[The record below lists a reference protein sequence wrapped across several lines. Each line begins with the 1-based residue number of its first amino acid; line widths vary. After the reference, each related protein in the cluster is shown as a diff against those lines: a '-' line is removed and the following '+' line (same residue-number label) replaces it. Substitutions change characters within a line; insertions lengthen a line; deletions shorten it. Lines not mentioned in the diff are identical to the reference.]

1 MWKSPVQPTSEL
13 EEPATGSRPS
23 AAAADAAAA
32 DAAAA
37 DAAAADAAATDEAA
51 AEQSISSS
59 PNGRYSALRAQR
71 PGVPKR
77 AQLLFALSLVV
88 VDLGS
93 TWLAFF
99 LAHRLT
105 EMNLTPR
112 LMELQPDI
120 IVGPFLEFL
129 PLPLAQSLLLL
140 SIFFSRGMYQRRR
153 PLGHLDEIFRT
164 ARLTTLCTLL
174 TVALV
179 SLFLR
184 DFVYH
189 RTFLGYAWLLNI
201 VMLTIGRTLH
211 AQIQWNAQ
219 AKGVGGDRVLLIG
232 GGDSG
237 RMILQRVQANPK
249 LGFQVIGVVDNSS
262 TRSVLNVPILGSVAD
277 IPRIIDEFAV
287 DEVIIALPENTHQE
301 LIGIISLCER
311 EKVGIRVLPDAF
323 GIMASEVTIGYLGGL
338 PLLTIRDVALQG
350 WKLTLKRG
358 MDLVGSA
365 IGLVFLSPF
374 LMLVA
379 LLIKLDSPGPVFYTH
394 ERMGLDAKSF
404 KILKFRSMRED
415 AERSGPGWTVEND
428 PRRTKLGAFIRRAN
442 IDELPNLINVL
453 FGEMSLVGPR
463 PERPVYVEQFREM
476 IPRYMDRH
484 REKAGMT
491 GWAAVNGLRG
501 DTSIEERTKYDL
513 WYIENWSLALDI
525 KIIIRTL
532 GQWLLGTNKNAY

>member
-1 MWKSPVQPTSEL
+1 MWKSPVQPTSDF
-13 EEPATGSRPS
+13 EETLTTSRPS
-23 AAAADAAAA
+23 ATAA
-32 DAAAA
+32 
-37 DAAAADAAATDEAA
+37 EENVAA
-51 AEQSISSS
+51 AEQSVSSS
-59 PNGRYSALRAQR
+59 PNGSYSAMRAQR
-71 PGVPKR
+71 PGLLKR
-77 AQLLFALSLVV
+77 AQLLFAVTLVL
-88 VDLGS
+88 VDVGS
-93 TWLAFF
+93 TWLAFY

-105 EMNLTPR
+105 GMNLTPR
-112 LMELQPDI
+112 LMELQPDV
-120 IVGPFLEFL
+120 IVGPFVEFL
-129 PLPLAQSLLLL
+129 PLPLVQSFLLLPL
-140 SIFFSRGMYQRRR
+140 FFSQRLYQRRR
-153 PLGHLDEIFRT
+153 PLGYLDEIFRT
-164 ARLTTLCTLL
+164 AKLTTLCTLL

-184 DFVYH
+184 DFAYH
-189 RTFLGYAWLLNI
+189 RTLLGYAWLLNI
-201 VMLTIGRTLH
+201 LLLTIGRTLH
-211 AQIQWNAQ
+211 AQVQWNAQ
-219 AKGVGGDRVLLIG
+219 ARGIGDDRVLLIG
-232 GGDSG
+232 GGDTG
-237 RMILQRVQANPK
+237 RMILQRIQANPK
-249 LGFQVIGVVDNSS
+249 FGFQVIGVIDNSS
-262 TRSVLNVPILGSVAD
+262 SRSILNVSILGSVVD
-277 IPRIIDEFAV
+277 IPRIIDEYAV

-338 PLLTIRDVALQG
+338 PLVTIRDVALQG

-365 IGLVFLSPF
+365 IGLVILSPF
-374 LMLVA
+374 LLLVA

-415 AERSGPGWTVEND
+415 AEKSGPGWTVEND
-428 PRRTKLGAFIRRAN
+428 PRRTKLGAFIRRTN
-442 IDELPNLINVL
+442 IDELPQLINIL

-463 PERPVYVEQFREM
+463 PERPVYVEQFRQM

-513 WYIENWSLALDI
+513 WYIENWSLALDF

-532 GQWLLGTNKNAY
+532 GQWLLGSNNNAY

>member
-1 MWKSPVQPTSEL
+1 MT
-13 EEPATGSRPS
+13 TSRPS
-23 AAAADAAAA
+23 AT
-32 DAAAA
+32 
-37 DAAAADAAATDEAA
+37 ATGESPPT
-51 AEQSISSS
+51 AEENISSS
-59 PNGRYSALRAQR
+59 PNGSYSALRGKR
-71 PGVPKR
+71 PGLLKR
-77 AQLLFALSLVV
+77 AQLLFALTLVL
-88 VDLGS
+88 VDVGS
-93 TWLAFF
+93 TWLAFY

-120 IVGPFLEFL
+120 IVGPFMEFL
-129 PLPLAQSLLLL
+129 PLPLVQSILLL
-140 SIFFSRGMYQRRR
+140 SLFFSQRMYQRRR
-153 PLGHLDEIFRT
+153 PLGHLDEIFR
-164 ARLTTLCTLL
+164 AAKLTTLCTLL

-201 VMLTIGRTLH
+201 LLLTIGRTLH

-219 AKGVGGDRVLLIG
+219 AKGIGDDRVLLIG
-232 GGDSG
+232 GGDTG
-237 RMILQRVQANPK
+237 RMILQRIQANPK
-249 LGFQVIGVVDNSS
+249 FGFQVIGVIDNSS
-262 TRSVLNVPILGSVAD
+262 NRSILNVPILGSVVD
-277 IPRIIDEFAV
+277 IPRIIDEKSI
-287 DEVIIALPENTHQE
+287 DEVIIALPENTHEE

-338 PLLTIRDVALQG
+338 PLVTIRDVALQG

-365 IGLVFLSPF
+365 IGLVILSPF
-374 LMLVA
+374 LLLVA

-404 KILKFRSMRED
+404 KILKFRSMRKD
-415 AERSGPGWTVEND
+415 AEKSGPGWTVEND
-428 PRRTKLGAFIRRAN
+428 PRRTKLGAFIRRTN
-442 IDELPNLINVL
+442 IDELPQLINIL

-463 PERPVYVEQFREM
+463 PERPVYVEQFRQM

-513 WYIENWSLALDI
+513 WYIENWSLALDF
-525 KIIIRTL
+525 KILLRTL
-532 GQWLLGTNKNAY
+532 GQWLLGSNKNAY

>member
-1 MWKSPVQPTSEL
+1 MEQGEPV
-13 EEPATGSRPS
+13 
-23 AAAADAAAA
+23 
-32 DAAAA
+32 
-37 DAAAADAAATDEAA
+37 
-51 AEQSISSS
+51 SS
-59 PNGRYSALRAQR
+59 NGRHSALRAQR
-71 PGVPKR
+71 PGLLKR
-77 AQLLFALSLVV
+77 AQLLFALSLAL
-88 VDLGS
+88 VDAGS
-93 TWLAFF
+93 TWLAFY

-105 EMNLTPR
+105 ELNLTPR
-112 LMELQPDI
+112 LMELQPDVV
-120 IVGPFLEFL
+120 VGPFVEFL
-129 PLPLAQSLLLL
+129 PLPLTQSILLL
-140 SIFFSRGMYQRRR
+140 SIFLSQRLYQRRR
-153 PLGHLDEIFRT
+153 PLGYLDEIFRT

-174 TVALV
+174 TAALM

-189 RTFLGYAWLLNI
+189 RTLLGYAWLLNI
-201 VMLTIGRTLH
+201 VLLTLGRTLH
-211 AQIQWNAQ
+211 AQLQWNAQ
-219 AKGVGGDRVLLIG
+219 ARGIGDDRVLLIG
-232 GGDSG
+232 GGGTG
-237 RMILQRVQANPK
+237 RMILQKIQDNPK
-249 LGFQVIGVVDNSS
+249 LGFRVIGVVDNSS
-262 TRSVLNVPILGSVAD
+262 SRTLLNVPILGSVAD
-277 IPRIIDEFAV
+277 IPRIIDEFAI

-323 GIMASEVTIGYLGGL
+323 GIMATEVSIGHLGGL

-365 IGLVFLSPF
+365 FGLVILSPF
-374 LMLVA
+374 MILLA
-379 LLIKLDSPGPVFYTH
+379 LLIKLESPGPVFYTH

-415 AERSGPGWTVEND
+415 AERSGPGWTVEDD

-442 IDELPNLINVL
+442 IDELPQLVNVL

-463 PERPVYVEQFREM
+463 PERPVYVEQFRQM

-484 REKAGMT
+484 REKSGMT

-513 WYIENWSLALDI
+513 WYIENWSLVLDI

-532 GQWLLGTNKNAY
+532 GQWLLGAHKNAY

>member
-1 MWKSPVQPTSEL
+1 MEQGEPV
-13 EEPATGSRPS
+13 
-23 AAAADAAAA
+23 
-32 DAAAA
+32 
-37 DAAAADAAATDEAA
+37 
-51 AEQSISSS
+51 SS
-59 PNGRYSALRAQR
+59 NGRHSALRAQR
-71 PGVPKR
+71 PGLLKR
-77 AQLLFALSLVV
+77 AQLLFALSLAL
-88 VDLGS
+88 VDAGS
-93 TWLAFF
+93 TWLAFY

-105 EMNLTPR
+105 ELNLTPR
-112 LMELQPDI
+112 LMELQPDVV
-120 IVGPFLEFL
+120 VGPFVEFL
-129 PLPLAQSLLLL
+129 PLPLTQSILLL
-140 SIFFSRGMYQRRR
+140 SIFLSQRLYQRRR

-174 TVALV
+174 TAALM

-189 RTFLGYAWLLNI
+189 RTLLGYAWLLNI
-201 VMLTIGRTLH
+201 VLLTLGRTLH
-211 AQIQWNAQ
+211 AQLQWNAQ
-219 AKGVGGDRVLLIG
+219 ARGIGDDRVLLIG
-232 GGDSG
+232 SGGTG
-237 RMILQRVQANPK
+237 RMILQKIQDNPK
-249 LGFQVIGVVDNSS
+249 LGFRVIGVVDNSS
-262 TRSVLNVPILGSVAD
+262 SRTLLNVPILGSVAD
-277 IPRIIDEFAV
+277 IPRIIDEFAI

-323 GIMASEVTIGYLGGL
+323 GIMATEVSIGHLGGL

-365 IGLVFLSPF
+365 FGLVILSPF
-374 LMLVA
+374 MILLA
-379 LLIKLDSPGPVFYTH
+379 LLIKLESPGPVFYTH

-415 AERSGPGWTVEND
+415 AERSGPGWTVEDD

-442 IDELPNLINVL
+442 IDELPQLVNVL

-463 PERPVYVEQFREM
+463 PERPVYVEQFRQM

-484 REKAGMT
+484 QEKAGMT

-513 WYIENWSLALDI
+513 WYIENWSLVLDI

-532 GQWLLGTNKNAY
+532 GQWLLGAHKNAY

>member
-1 MWKSPVQPTSEL
+1 MWKSPVQPSSDF
-13 EEPATGSRPS
+13 EETLTTSRPS
-23 AAAADAAAA
+23 ATAAEENAV
-32 DAAAA
+32 
-37 DAAAADAAATDEAA
+37 A
-51 AEQSISSS
+51 AEQSVSSS
-59 PNGRYSALRAQR
+59 PNGSYSALRAQR
-71 PGVPKR
+71 PGLLKR
-77 AQLLFALSLVV
+77 AQLLFAVTLVL
-88 VDLGS
+88 VDVGS
-93 TWLAFF
+93 TWLAFY

-105 EMNLTPR
+105 GMNLTPR
-112 LMELQPDI
+112 LMELQPDV
-120 IVGPFLEFL
+120 IVGPFVEFL
-129 PLPLAQSLLLL
+129 PLPLVQSFLLLPL
-140 SIFFSRGMYQRRR
+140 FFSQRMYQRRR
-153 PLGHLDEIFRT
+153 PLGYLDEIFRT
-164 ARLTTLCTLL
+164 AKLTTLCTLL

-184 DFVYH
+184 DFAYH
-189 RTFLGYAWLLNI
+189 RTLLGYAWLLNI
-201 VMLTIGRTLH
+201 LLLTIGRTLH
-211 AQIQWNAQ
+211 AQVQWKAQ
-219 AKGVGGDRVLLIG
+219 ARGIGDDRVLLIG
-232 GGDSG
+232 GGDTG
-237 RMILQRVQANPK
+237 RMILQRIQANPK
-249 LGFQVIGVVDNSS
+249 FGFQVIGVIDNSS
-262 TRSVLNVPILGSVAD
+262 SRSILNVPILGSVVD
-277 IPRIIDEFAV
+277 IPRIIDEYAV

-338 PLLTIRDVALQG
+338 PLVTIRDVALQG

-365 IGLVFLSPF
+365 IGLVILSPF
-374 LMLVA
+374 LLLVA

-415 AERSGPGWTVEND
+415 AEKFGPGWTVEND
-428 PRRTKLGAFIRRAN
+428 PRRTKLGAFIRRTN
-442 IDELPNLINVL
+442 IDELPQLINIL

-463 PERPVYVEQFREM
+463 PERPVYVEQFRQM

-501 DTSIEERTKYDL
+501 NTSIEERTKYDL
-513 WYIENWSLALDI
+513 WYIENWSLALDF

-532 GQWLLGTNKNAY
+532 GQWLLGSNNNAY

>member
-1 MWKSPVQPTSEL
+1 MT
-13 EEPATGSRPS
+13 TSRPS
-23 AAAADAAAA
+23 AAAAG
-32 DAAAA
+32 
-37 DAAAADAAATDEAA
+37 ENPVA
-51 AEQSISSS
+51 AEQGLSSS
-59 PNGRYSALRAQR
+59 PNGSYSALRAQR
-71 PGVPKR
+71 PGLLKR
-77 AQLLFALSLVV
+77 AQLLFAFSLVL
-88 VDLGS
+88 VDVGS
-93 TWLAFF
+93 TWLAFY
-99 LAHRLT
+99 LAHWLT

-112 LMELQPDI
+112 LMELQSDI
-120 IVGPFLEFL
+120 IVGPFVEFL
-129 PLPLAQSLLLL
+129 PLPLAQSILLL
-140 SIFFSRGMYQRRR
+140 SIFFSQRMYQRRR

-164 ARLTTLCTLL
+164 AKLTTLCTLL

-201 VMLTIGRTLH
+201 LLLTIGRTLH
-211 AQIQWNAQ
+211 AQVQWNAQ
-219 AKGVGGDRVLLIG
+219 ARGIGDDRVLLIG
-232 GGDSG
+232 GGDTG

-249 LGFQVIGVVDNSS
+249 FGFQMIGVIDNSS
-262 TRSVLNVPILGSVAD
+262 SRSILNVPILGGVVD
-277 IPRIIDEFAV
+277 IPRIIDEYAV
-287 DEVIIALPENTHQE
+287 DEVIIALPENTHEE

-365 IGLVFLSPF
+365 IGLVILSPF
-374 LMLVA
+374 LLLVS

-415 AERSGPGWTVEND
+415 AEKSGPGWTVEND

-442 IDELPNLINVL
+442 IDELPQLVNVL

-463 PERPVYVEQFREM
+463 PERPVYVEQFRQM

-484 REKAGMT
+484 REKSGMT

-532 GQWLLGTNKNAY
+532 GQWLLSTNKNAY

>member
-1 MWKSPVQPTSEL
+1 MWKSPVHPTSDL
-13 EEPATGSRPS
+13 EEPAQGSRPS
-23 AAAADAAAA
+23 ATAAAQDSAVP
-32 DAAAA
+32 
-37 DAAAADAAATDEAA
+37 
-51 AEQSISSS
+51 EQDTFSS

-77 AQLLFALSLVV
+77 AQLLFALSLIV
-88 VDLGS
+88 VDLGC

-99 LAHRLT
+99 LAHQLT

-112 LMELQPDI
+112 LMELQPNI
-120 IVGPFLEFL
+120 IVGPFVEFL
-129 PLPLAQSLLLL
+129 PLPLTQSLILL
-140 SIFFSRGMYQRRR
+140 SLFFTRGMYQRRR
-153 PLGHLDEIFRT
+153 PVGHLDEIFRT
-164 ARLTTLCTLL
+164 AKLTTLCTLL

-189 RTFLGYAWLLNI
+189 RTFLGYAWILNI
-201 VMLTIGRTLH
+201 FMLTVGRTLH

-219 AKGVGGDRVLLIG
+219 ARGIGGDRVLLIG
-232 GGDSG
+232 GGNSG

-249 LGFQVIGVVDNSS
+249 LGFQVIGVVDNSG
-262 TRSVLNVPILGSVAD
+262 TRSILDVPVLGGFAD
-277 IPRIIDEFAV
+277 IPRVIDEFAV
-287 DEVIIALPENTHQE
+287 DEVIIALPESTHQE

-338 PLLTIRDVALQG
+338 PLVTVRDVALQG

-374 LMLVA
+374 LLLVA

-415 AERSGPGWTVEND
+415 AERAGPGWTVEND
-428 PRRTKLGAFIRRAN
+428 PRRTKLGALIRRAN
-442 IDELPNLINVL
+442 IDELPQLINVL

-463 PERPVYVEQFREM
+463 PERPVYVEQFRQM

-513 WYIENWSLALDI
+513 WYIENWSLALDF

>member
-1 MWKSPVQPTSEL
+1 MWKSPVQPGSEY
-13 EEPATGSRPS
+13 EETLTKERPS
-23 AAAADAAAA
+23 ASAGVENAAS
-32 DAAAA
+32 
-37 DAAAADAAATDEAA
+37 
-51 AEQSISSS
+51 EQGVSPS
-59 PNGRYSALRAQR
+59 PNGSYAALRGQR
-71 PGVPKR
+71 PGLLKR
-77 AQLLFALSLVV
+77 AQLLFALSLVL
-88 VDLGS
+88 VDVGS
-93 TWLAFF
+93 TWLAFYF
-99 LAHRLT
+99 AHELT
-105 EMNLTPR
+105 ELNLTPR
-112 LMELQPDI
+112 LMELQPEI
-120 IVGPFLEFL
+120 IVGPFVEFL
-129 PLPLAQSLLLL
+129 PLPLVQSVLLLML
-140 SIFFSRGMYQRRR
+140 FSTQRMYHRRR
-153 PLGHLDEIFRT
+153 PLGYLDEIFRT
-164 ARLTTLCTLL
+164 VKLTTLCTLL

-179 SLFLR
+179 NLFLR

-201 VMLTIGRTLH
+201 LLLTVGRTLH

-219 AKGVGGDRVLLIG
+219 SRGIGDDSVLLIG
-232 GGDSG
+232 GGDTG
-237 RMILQRVQANPK
+237 RMILQRIQSNPK
-249 LGFQVIGVVDNSS
+249 FGFKVVGVIDNS
-262 TRSVLNVPILGSVAD
+262 TRRSILNVPVLGSVVD
-277 IPRIIDEFAV
+277 IPSVIDEYAV
-287 DEVIIALPENTHQE
+287 DEVIIALPENTHEE

-338 PLLTIRDVALQG
+338 PLVTIRDVALQG

-365 IGLVFLSPF
+365 IGLVILSPF
-374 LMLVA
+374 LLLMA

-404 KILKFRSMRED
+404 KILKFRSMRQD

-428 PRRTKLGAFIRRAN
+428 PRRTKLGAFIRRTN
-442 IDELPNLINVL
+442 IDELPQLVNIL

-463 PERPVYVEQFREM
+463 PERPVYVEQFRQM

-525 KIIIRTL
+525 KILLRTL
-532 GQWLLGTNKNAY
+532 GQWLLGSNKNAY

>member
-1 MWKSPVQPTSEL
+1 MWKSPAQQTSDL
-13 EEPATGSRPS
+13 EESLTESRPS
-23 AAAADAAAA
+23 ATEAAE
-32 DAAAA
+32 
-37 DAAAADAAATDEAA
+37 DAAAT
-51 AEQSISSS
+51 EQGISSS
-59 PNGRYSALRAQR
+59 PNGRYSAPRAQR

-88 VDLGS
+88 VDMGS

-112 LMELQPDI
+112 LMELQRDI
-120 IVGPFLEFL
+120 IVGPFVEFV
-129 PLPLAQSLLLL
+129 PLPLVQSLLLL
-140 SIFFSRGMYQRRR
+140 SLFFSQRMYQRRR

-164 ARLTTLCTLL
+164 AKLTTLCTLL

-201 VMLTIGRTLH
+201 TMLTIGRTLH
-211 AQIQWNAQ
+211 AQVQWNAQ
-219 AKGVGGDRVLLIG
+219 ARGVGGDRVLLIG

-237 RMILQRVQANPK
+237 RMILQRVQANPQ

-262 TRSVLNVPILGSVAD
+262 TRSILNVPILGSVAD

-428 PRRTKLGAFIRRAN
+428 PRRTKLGTFIRRAN
-442 IDELPNLINVL
+442 IDELPQLINVL

-476 IPRYMDRH
+476 IPHYMDRH

-491 GWAAVNGLRG
+491 GWAAVNGMRG

-513 WYIENWSLALDI
+513 WYIENWSLALDF

>member
-1 MWKSPVQPTSEL
+1 MWKSSVQPSSDV
-13 EEPATGSRPS
+13 EEHLTKLRPT
-23 AAAADAAAA
+23 
-32 DAAAA
+32 
-37 DAAAADAAATDEAA
+37 ATDTWDGPAPDRSR
-51 AEQSISSS
+51 EQGLSSS
-59 PNGRYSALRAQR
+59 SNGTYSSRRAQR
-71 PGVPKR
+71 PSLLKR
-77 AQLLFALSLVV
+77 AQLLFVLSLAL
-88 VDLGS
+88 VDVGS
-93 TWLAFF
+93 TWLAFY

-105 EMNLTPR
+105 DLNLTPR
-112 LMELQPDI
+112 LMELQSDI
-120 IVGPFLEFL
+120 VIGPFVEFL
-129 PLPLAQSLLLL
+129 PLPLTQSILLL
-140 SIFFSRGMYQRRR
+140 SIFLSQRLYQRRR
-153 PLGHLDEIFRT
+153 PLGHLDEIVR
-164 ARLTTLCTLL
+164 AAKLTTLCTLL
-174 TVALV
+174 TVACI

-189 RTFLGYAWLLNI
+189 RTLLGYAWLLNI
-201 VMLTIGRTLH
+201 ILLTFGRTLH
-211 AQIQWNAQ
+211 AQLQWNAQ
-219 AKGVGGDRVLLIG
+219 SRGIGDDRVLVIG
-232 GGDSG
+232 GGDTG
-237 RMILQRVQANPK
+237 RMVLQKIQDNPK
-249 LGFQVIGVVDNSS
+249 LGFQLVGVVDNSGS
-262 TRSVLNVPILGSVAD
+262 RSVLNVPVLGSVVD
-277 IPRIIDEFAV
+277 IPGIIDEFAI

-311 EKVGIRVLPDAF
+311 EKVGIQVLPDAF
-323 GIMASEVTIGYLGGL
+323 EIMASEVTIGHLGGL

-374 LMLVA
+374 LLLVA

-415 AERSGPGWTVEND
+415 AETSGPGWTVPDD
-428 PRRTKLGAFIRRAN
+428 PRRTKLGTFIRRAN
-442 IDELPNLINVL
+442 IDELPQLVNVL

-463 PERPVYVEQFREM
+463 PERPVYVEQFRQM

-525 KIIIRTL
+525 TIIIRTL
-532 GQWLLGTNKNAY
+532 GQWLLGTHKNAY

>member
-1 MWKSPVQPTSEL
+1 MEQGEPV
-13 EEPATGSRPS
+13 
-23 AAAADAAAA
+23 
-32 DAAAA
+32 
-37 DAAAADAAATDEAA
+37 
-51 AEQSISSS
+51 SS
-59 PNGRYSALRAQR
+59 NGRHSALRAQR
-71 PGVPKR
+71 PGLLKR
-77 AQLLFALSLVV
+77 AQLLFALSLAL
-88 VDLGS
+88 VDAGS
-93 TWLAFF
+93 TWLAFY

-105 EMNLTPR
+105 ELNLTPR
-112 LMELQPDI
+112 LMELQPDVV
-120 IVGPFLEFL
+120 VGPFVEFL
-129 PLPLAQSLLLL
+129 PLPLTQSILLL
-140 SIFFSRGMYQRRR
+140 SIFLSQRLYQRRR

-174 TVALV
+174 TAALM

-189 RTFLGYAWLLNI
+189 RTLLGYAWLLNI
-201 VMLTIGRTLH
+201 VLLTLGRTLH
-211 AQIQWNAQ
+211 AQLQWNAQ
-219 AKGVGGDRVLLIG
+219 ARGIGDDRVLLIG
-232 GGDSG
+232 GGGTG
-237 RMILQRVQANPK
+237 RMILQKIQGNPK
-249 LGFQVIGVVDNSS
+249 LGFRVIGVVDNSS
-262 TRSVLNVPILGSVAD
+262 SRTLLNVPVLGSVAD
-277 IPRIIDEFAV
+277 IPRIIDEFAI

-323 GIMASEVTIGYLGGL
+323 GIMATEVSIGHLGGL

-365 IGLVFLSPF
+365 FGLVILSPF
-374 LMLVA
+374 MILLA
-379 LLIKLDSPGPVFYTH
+379 LLIKLESPGPVFYTH

-415 AERSGPGWTVEND
+415 AERSGPGWTVEDD

-442 IDELPNLINVL
+442 IDELPQLVNVL

-463 PERPVYVEQFREM
+463 PERPVYVEQFRQM

-484 REKAGMT
+484 REKSGMT

-513 WYIENWSLALDI
+513 WYIENWSLVLDI

-532 GQWLLGTNKNAY
+532 GQWLLGAHKNAY

>member
-1 MWKSPVQPTSEL
+1 
-13 EEPATGSRPS
+13 
-23 AAAADAAAA
+23 
-32 DAAAA
+32 
-37 DAAAADAAATDEAA
+37 
-51 AEQSISSS
+51 
-59 PNGRYSALRAQR
+59 
-71 PGVPKR
+71 
-77 AQLLFALSLVV
+77 
-88 VDLGS
+88 
-93 TWLAFF
+93 
-99 LAHRLT
+99 
-105 EMNLTPR
+105 
-112 LMELQPDI
+112 
-120 IVGPFLEFL
+120 
-129 PLPLAQSLLLL
+129 
-140 SIFFSRGMYQRRR
+140 
-153 PLGHLDEIFRT
+153 
-164 ARLTTLCTLL
+164 
-174 TVALV
+174 
-179 SLFLR
+179 
-184 DFVYH
+184 
-189 RTFLGYAWLLNI
+189 
-201 VMLTIGRTLH
+201 MLTIGRTLH
-211 AQIQWNAQ
+211 AQVQWNAQ
-219 AKGVGGDRVLLIG
+219 ARGVGGDRVLLIG

-249 LGFQVIGVVDNSS
+249 LGFQVVGVVDNSS
-262 TRSVLNVPILGSVAD
+262 ARSILNVPILGSVAD

-350 WKLTLKRG
+350 WRLTLKRG

-365 IGLVFLSPF
+365 IGLVFFSPF
-374 LMLVA
+374 LMLMA
-379 LLIKLDSPGPVFYTH
+379 LLIKLDSPGPVLYTQ

-404 KILKFRSMRED
+404 KILKFRSMRVD

-442 IDELPNLINVL
+442 IDEIPQLINVL

-463 PERPVYVEQFREM
+463 PERPVYVEQFRQM

-513 WYIENWSLALDI
+513 WYIENWSLALDF

-532 GQWLLGTNKNAY
+532 GQWLLGSNKSAY

>member
-1 MWKSPVQPTSEL
+1 MQ
-13 EEPATGSRPS
+13 GSRPS
-23 AAAADAAAA
+23 A
-32 DAAAA
+32 
-37 DAAAADAAATDEAA
+37 TSA
-51 AEQSISSS
+51 AEDSPEMEQDVISS
-59 PNGRYSALRAQR
+59 PNGKYSALRAQR

-77 AQLLFALSLVV
+77 AQLLFAISLIV

-99 LAHRLT
+99 LAHLLT

-112 LMELQPDI
+112 LMELQPNI
-120 IVGPFLEFL
+120 IVGPFVEFL
-129 PLPLAQSLLLL
+129 PLPLTQSLILLPL
-140 SIFFSRGMYQRRR
+140 FFSRGMYQRRR
-153 PLGHLDEIFRT
+153 PVGHLDEIFRT
-164 ARLTTLCTLL
+164 AKLTTLCTLI

-189 RTFLGYAWLLNI
+189 RTFLGYAWILSI
-201 VMLTIGRTLH
+201 FILTIGRTLH

-219 AKGVGGDRVLLIG
+219 ARGIGGDRVLLIG

-262 TRSVLNVPILGSVAD
+262 KRSILNVPILGSVAD
-277 IPRIIDEFAV
+277 IPRVIDEFAV
-287 DEVIIALPENTHQE
+287 DEVIIALPESTHRE

-338 PLLTIRDVALQG
+338 PLVTVRDVALQG

-365 IGLVFLSPF
+365 IGLVFFSPF
-374 LMLVA
+374 LLLVA

-415 AERSGPGWTVEND
+415 AERAGPGWTVEDD
-428 PRRTKLGAFIRRAN
+428 PRRTKLGALIRRTN
-442 IDELPNLINVL
+442 IDELPQLINVL

-463 PERPVYVEQFREM
+463 PERPVYVEQFRQM

-513 WYIENWSLALDI
+513 WYIENWSLALDF

-532 GQWLLGTNKNAY
+532 GQWILGANKNAY

>member
-1 MWKSPVQPTSEL
+1 MWKTPVQPTPDL
-13 EEPATGSRPS
+13 EEPLPEPRPS
-23 AAAADAAAA
+23 ATAAADDA
-32 DAAAA
+32 DAA
-37 DAAAADAAATDEAA
+37 D
-51 AEQSISSS
+51 QGVYSS

-77 AQLLFALSLVV
+77 AQLVFALSLAI
-88 VDLGS
+88 VDLGC

-120 IVGPFLEFL
+120 IVGPFVEFL
-129 PLPLAQSLLLL
+129 ALPVTQSLVLL
-140 SIFFSRGMYQRRR
+140 SLFSSQRMYQRRR

-164 ARLTTLCTLL
+164 AKLTTLCTLL

-201 VMLTIGRTLH
+201 VILTVGRTLH

-219 AKGVGGDRVLLIG
+219 ARGIGGDRVLLIG

-249 LGFQVIGVVDNSS
+249 LGFQVIGIVDNSS
-262 TRSVLNVPILGSVAD
+262 TRSILNVPILGSVAD
-277 IPRIIDEFAV
+277 IPRIIDEFEV
-287 DEVIIALPENTHQE
+287 DEVIIALPESTHQE

-338 PLLTIRDVALQG
+338 PLVTVRDVALQG
-350 WKLTLKRG
+350 WRLTLKRG

-365 IGLVFLSPF
+365 IGLVILSPF

-428 PRRTKLGAFIRRAN
+428 PRRTKLGTFIRRAN
-442 IDELPNLINVL
+442 IDELPQLINVL

-463 PERPVYVEQFREM
+463 PERPVYVEQFRQM

-532 GQWLLGTNKNAY
+532 GQWVLGTNKNAY

>member
-1 MWKSPVQPTSEL
+1 MWKSPAQPTSDL

-23 AAAADAAAA
+23 T
-32 DAAAA
+32 
-37 DAAAADAAATDEAA
+37 AAADAAATDEAA
-51 AEQSISSS
+51 AEQGISSS

-77 AQLLFALSLVV
+77 AQLLFALSLVI